1 VTLSWPRTRLKY
13 VTDCNVAVLPETT
26 HDEEEFVYIDVGNVT
41 QGGMR
46 TSVPPIRFCDAPSR
60 ARRLAH
66 PRDTVVS
73 TVRTYLR
80 AIAMVPESSRRL
92 VFSTGFAVLHPRG
105 CVDPEFLS
113 WYLQGD
119 EFVSRIEA
127 NSTGVSYPAITA
139 SRLVSLDVRL
149 PPFEVQQAIAT
160 FLDRETVQIDR
171 IIAQQERLIELLH
184 ERRRSVV
191 ASLIVERPPQ
201 TVGLRLKHVML
212 DVRQGWSPQC
222 YPWPADGVETWGILK
237 AGAANGGI
245 FRPEENKQLPESE
258 APRPELVVRSGD
270 LVVSRANTRELLGSA
285 AVVEREYPRLML
297 CDKLYAF
304 SLDRRRADPR
314 FVAFLLGTRR
324 LRDLIE
330 IEATGSSPSMQNI
343 SLREIVNLP
352 MDLPGIDDQ
361 HRVLEAIDALT
372 SKIDNLIAEAERF
385 IELARER
392 RSALITAAV
401 TGQIDVRTFA

>member
-1 VTLSWPRTRLKY
+1 
-13 VTDCNVAVLPETT
+13 
-26 HDEEEFVYIDVGNVT
+26 
-41 QGGMR
+41 
-46 TSVPPIRFCDAPSR
+46 
-60 ARRLAH
+60 
-66 PRDTVVS
+66 
-73 TVRTYLR
+73 
-80 AIAMVPESSRRL
+80 
-92 VFSTGFAVLHPRG
+92 LHPRG